1 MVPGIET
8 VLGWFTRHVAANGI
22 LGPLEWWNFVDW
34 ADEWAWSPDRGYG
47 GVPEGVADGG
57 SSIITLQFAYALQR
71 AAEVE
76 ASFGNNYQAGQYTN
90 LASSLKKKVM
100 DLCWDESKG
109 LLADTPEKKVFSQH
123 ANIFGVLTGT
133 FPGSMEKDVLNK
145 VLSDKYLIQCTLY
158 FRFYLAQALKK
169 AGMGNL
175 YVGNLG
181 PWKTMLERGLT
192 TFAEK
197 PDPTRSDCHAWSAS
211 PNYDLLATV
220 CGIEPGSPGFKT
232 VLIKPNPGEL
242 TFVEGTMPHP
252 DGNIHVIYRVNGK
265 KLQAEIDLPPG
276 LTGEIEW
283 NGQKH
288 SLKEGK
294 QSIDIN

>member
-1 MVPGIET
+1 
-8 VLGWFTRHVAANGI
+8 
-22 LGPLEWWNFVDW
+22 
-34 ADEWAWSPDRGYG
+34 
-47 GVPEGVADGG
+47 
-57 SSIITLQFAYALQR
+57 
-71 AAEVE
+71 
-76 ASFGNNYQAGQYTN
+76 
-90 LASSLKKKVM
+90 M

-145 VLSDKYLIQCTLY
+145 VLSDKSLIQCTLY

-242 TFVEGTMPHP
+242 TFVEGAMPHP
-252 DGNIHVIYRVNGK
+252 KGAIHVIYRVNGN